1 MRHAWCN
8 FLLVTS
14 HVGLE
19 EKPRK
24 QDEQEN
30 EVEDLN
36 VEKVAKVAAGK
47 HRDYTLGDNYDK
59 LDQLDYRN
67 ERFDVIEH
75 GVDFFAFER
84 ADVVVSAKQPQLESP
99 FAYSMLSG
107 GTYVYMKM
115 CTVEFSVPMKT
126 AISSAGE
133 GD

>member
-1 MRHAWCN
+1 M
-8 FLLVTS
+8 
-14 HVGLE
+14 E

-36 VEKVAKVAAGK
+36 VEKVTEVTAGK

-84 ADVVVSAKQPQLESP
+84 ADVVISAK
-99 FAYSMLSG
+99 
-107 GTYVYMKM
+107 
-115 CTVEFSVPMKT
+115 
-126 AISSAGE
+126 
-133 GD
+133 